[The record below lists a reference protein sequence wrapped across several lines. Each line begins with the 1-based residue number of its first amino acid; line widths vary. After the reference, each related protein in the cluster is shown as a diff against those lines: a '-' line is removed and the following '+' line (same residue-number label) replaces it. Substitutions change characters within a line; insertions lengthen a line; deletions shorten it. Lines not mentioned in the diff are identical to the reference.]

1 MKKIIFGAM
10 AAAALLACSKEQ
22 VLEKNQ
28 AGNEISYSIQTDNQT
43 KASDVY
49 CQNFLMTS
57 FKVHATYYN
66 TTVNKWYYND
76 VITDNGTSW
85 EGTTTR
91 YWSADGTHDF
101 YAIVNGEMTV
111 GADPTTVPTIV
122 DFTPEAEV
130 ANQKD
135 LLYAVAFNKSRET
148 TGETVNLNFRHA
160 LSQVEF
166 RAKNTNEKL
175 HVIISGVTVGQVPS
189 TGTFRYPTVESND
202 SFVDHDQNQGET
214 NDAVTGTWVLEDTK
228 ADYSVVINN
237 LAIAKNADNTPVDL
251 TISKDT
257 DDNDTRDFSKS
268 MLLLPT
274 SSITGGNGTT
284 KWTPAAG
291 ETGYDGTYL
300 AVNCKIYNIEGAT
313 FDSATDVKLHDGLA
327 VIPVSFN
334 WEPGKKYIYTFVFG
348 DGNGGYTETG
358 DPVLA
363 PVSYQIHV
371 DDFDLVSDT
380 PIDMEQ

>member
-43 KASDVY
+43 KASAVY
-49 CQNFLMTS
+49 CQNFLMEEFT
-57 FKVHATYYN
+57 VYATYKN
-66 TTVNKWYYND
+66 ETVNKWYYND
-76 VITDNGTSW
+76 VIRDNGTSW

-111 GADPTTVPTIV
+111 GANPTTVPTV
-122 DFTPEAEV
+122 VNFTPEANV

-135 LLYAVAFNKSRET
+135 LLYAVAFDKSRADQ
-148 TGETVNLNFRHA
+148 TVTLNFRHA

-189 TGTFRYPTVESND
+189 TGTFTYPIEESDNQ
-202 SFVDHDQNQGET
+202 FVDHDQVKT
-214 NDAVTGTWVLEDTK
+214 NGAETGTWALKNTK
-228 ADYSVVINN
+228 ADYSV
-237 LAIAKNADNTPVDL
+237 AIDDLPIVKNANNTPVDL

-257 DDNDTRDFSKS
+257 DDDNTRDFSKS

-274 SSITGGNGTT
+274 SSLGVNGTT
-284 KWTPAAG
+284 AWDPTISG
-291 ETGYDGTYL
+291 LNGSYL
-300 AVNCKIYNIEGAT
+300 AVDCKIYNIEGAT
-313 FDSATDVKLHDGLA
+313 FNSATDVKLHDGLA

-334 WEPGKKYIYTFVFG
+334 WAPGKKYIYTFVFG
-348 DGNGGYTETG
+348 DGNGGYTPTG

-380 PIDMEQ
+380 LIDMEQ

>member
-10 AAAALLACSKEQ
+10 AAVALLACSKEQ

-28 AGNEISYSIQTDNQT
+28 AVNEISYSIQTDNQT
-43 KASDVY
+43 KASAVY
-49 CQNFLMTS
+49 CQNFLMENFT
-57 FKVHATYYN
+57 VYATYKN
-66 TTVNKWYYND
+66 TSVNKWYYSD
-76 VITDNGTSW
+76 KISRNGTSW

-111 GADPTTVPTIV
+111 GDDPTTVPTV
-122 DFTPEAEV
+122 VNFTPKAEV
-130 ANQKD
+130 AKQED

-189 TGTFRYPTVESND
+189 KGTFIYPTEESGNQ
-202 SFVDHDQNQGET
+202 FVDHDQNEI
-214 NDAVTGTWVLEDTK
+214 NEAVTGTWDLEDTK
-228 ADYSVVINN
+228 ANYSVAIDN
-237 LAIAKNADNTPVDL
+237 LAIVKKANNTPDDL

-257 DDNDTRDFSKS
+257 DDDNTRDFSKS

-274 SSITGGNGTT
+274 SSLGVNGTT
-284 KWTPAAG
+284 AWDPAISG
-291 ETGYDGTYL
+291 LNGSYL
-300 AVNCKIYNIEGAT
+300 AVDCEIYNIEGAT
-313 FDSATDVKLHDGLA
+313 FNSATDVKLHDGLA

-334 WEPGKKYIYTFVFG
+334 WAPGKKYIYTFVFG
-348 DGNGGYTETG
+348 DGNGGYTPTG

>member
-43 KASDVY
+43 KASAVY
-49 CQNFLMTS
+49 CQNFLMENFT
-57 FKVHATYYN
+57 VYATYKN
-66 TTVNKWYYND
+66 TTVNKWYYSD
-76 VITDNGTSW
+76 EISDKVTSW

-111 GADPTTVPTIV
+111 GDDPTTVPTIV
-122 DFTPEAEV
+122 GFTPEAEV

-189 TGTFRYPTVESND
+189 TGTFTYPTEESND
-202 SFVDHDQNQGET
+202 QFVDHDQDQDET
-214 NDAVTGTWVLEDTK
+214 NGAVTGTWNLENTK
-228 ADYSVVINN
+228 ANYSVAFEDLPIV
-237 LAIAKNADNTPVDL
+237 KNANNTPVDL
-251 TISKDT
+251 TISKDIN
-257 DDNDTRDFSKS
+257 DNTRDFKKS

-284 KWTPAAG
+284 AWTPAAG
-291 ETGYDGTYL
+291 ETEYDGSYL
-300 AVNCKIYNIEGAT
+300 AVNCQIYNIEGAE
-313 FDSATDVKLHDGLA
+313 FNPDSDVILHNGWA
-327 VIPVSFN
+327 YIPVSFN

-348 DGNGGYTETG
+348 DGNGGYNENG

-380 PIDMEQ
+380 DINMQQ

>member
-49 CQNFLMTS
+49 CQNFLMPS
-57 FKVHATYYN
+57 FKVYATYDN

-111 GADPTTVPTIV
+111 GADPTTVPTVV

-135 LLYAVAFNKSRET
+135 LLYAVAFDKSRADQ
-148 TGETVNLNFRHA
+148 TVTLNFRHA

-189 TGTFRYPTVESND
+189 TGTFTYPTEESYD
-202 SFVDHDQNQGET
+202 QFVDHDQVKT
-214 NDAVTGTWVLEDTK
+214 NGAETGTWALKNTK
-228 ADYSVVINN
+228 ADYSVAINN
-237 LAIAKNADNTPVDL
+237 LPIVNNTPVDL

-257 DDNDTRDFSKS
+257 DDNTRDFSKS

-284 KWTPAAG
+284 AWNPANSG
-291 ETGYDGTYL
+291 FNGSYL

-313 FDSATDVKLHDGLA
+313 FKPETDVKLHDGLA

-348 DGNGGYTETG
+348 DGNGGYTPTG

-380 PIDMEQ
+380 TIDMEQ

>member
-49 CQNFLMTS
+49 CQNFLMPS
-57 FKVHATYYN
+57 FKVHATYDN

-111 GADPTTVPTIV
+111 GANPTTVPTVV
-122 DFTPEAEV
+122 DFTPEAVV

-135 LLYAVAFNKSRET
+135 LLYAVAFDKSRADQ
-148 TGETVNLNFRHA
+148 TVTLNFRHA

-166 RAKNTNEKL
+166 RAKNTNDKL

-189 TGTFRYPTVESND
+189 TGTFTYPTEESND
-202 SFVDHDQNQGET
+202 QFVDHDQNET
-214 NDAVTGTWVLEDTK
+214 NEAATGTWDLEDTK
-228 ADYSVVINN
+228 TDYSVVINN
-237 LAIAKNADNTPVDL
+237 LAIANNTPVDL
-251 TISKDT
+251 TISKDK
-257 DDNDTRDFSKS
+257 DDNTRDFSKS

-274 SSITGGNGTT
+274 SSLGVNGTT
-284 KWTPAAG
+284 AWDPAISG
-291 ETGYDGTYL
+291 LNGSYL
-300 AVNCKIYNIEGAT
+300 AVDCKIYNIEEAT
-313 FDSATDVKLHDGLA
+313 FNSATDVKLHDGLA

-348 DGNGGYTETG
+348 DGNGGYTPTG